1 MTSTYDAND
10 EQARLW
16 NGPSGQSWV
25 EAQALLDRAFRPFE
39 DRLVEAASTGPH
51 RRVLDIG
58 CGTGST
64 TLAVARRL
72 GAASRC
78 VGVDISE
85 PMLALA
91 RTRGAHE
98 GSPAEFIRADAQT
111 YPFEAGIFDLV
122 VSRFGVM
129 FFDDPVRAFAN
140 VRRASANGA
149 ELRCIAWRSAA
160 DNPFMT
166 TAERAAA
173 PLLPA
178 LPARQPDAPG
188 QFAFANPTRVHGL
201 LAESGWSGIDIQPID
216 VECAFPAEADVVLHA
231 ARSRRSGSS
240 RAGRRNPCARHRR
253 GTPGHSTPIARR
265 RVASG
270 GLLVVAR
277 AQVVAQRNA
286 WTDRQQRNAEAKR
299 SILANE

>member
-216 VECAFPAEADVVLHA
+216 VECAFPAEALTSYFTRLGPVARVLQEVDDETRARVIDVVRPAFDAYVHGDEVRFTA
-231 ARSRRSGSS
+231 ACWMVGAS
-240 RAGRRNPCARHRR
+240 AGVRRNA
-253 GTPGHSTPIARR
+253 
-265 RVASG
+265 
-270 GLLVVAR
+270 
-277 AQVVAQRNA
+277 
-286 WTDRQQRNAEAKR
+286 TD
-299 SILANE
+299 

>member
-201 LAESGWSGIDIQPID
+201 LAESGWSGSDIQPID
-216 VECAFPAEADVVLHA
+216 VECAFPAEALTSYFTRLGPVARVLQEVDDETRARVIDVVRPAFDAYVHGDEVRFTA
-231 ARSRRSGSS
+231 ACWMVGAS
-240 RAGRRNPCARHRR
+240 AGVRRNA
-253 GTPGHSTPIARR
+253 
-265 RVASG
+265 
-270 GLLVVAR
+270 
-277 AQVVAQRNA
+277 
-286 WTDRQQRNAEAKR
+286 TD
-299 SILANE
+299 

>member
-216 VECAFPAEADVVLHA
+216 LECAFPAEALTSYFTRLGPVARVLQEVDDETRARVIDVVRPAFDAYVHGDEVRFTA
-231 ARSRRSGSS
+231 ACWMVGAS
-240 RAGRRNPCARHRR
+240 AGVRRNA
-253 GTPGHSTPIARR
+253 
-265 RVASG
+265 
-270 GLLVVAR
+270 
-277 AQVVAQRNA
+277 
-286 WTDRQQRNAEAKR
+286 TD
-299 SILANE
+299 